1 MSWPPVAAT
10 QSNVPNG
17 ADVPVTVF
25 SFVGTF
31 IIAKVIGFVMKTRVT
46 EEDEL
51 TGLDVSI
58 HGESA
63 YEFGPLGGSG
73 FLPQP
78 ASTKESVGT

>member
-1 MSWPPVAAT
+1 
-10 QSNVPNG
+10 
-17 ADVPVTVF
+17 
-25 SFVGTF
+25 
-31 IIAKVIGFVMKTRVT
+31 MKTRVT